1 MEKVDKAK
9 ALLVLDHPF
18 FGATVSKRPIKY
30 SDDTPTASM
39 SATGEIT
46 LNPAFVEP
54 LSLKQT
60 MFLLAHECMHYM
72 LSHSLRCGE
81 RDGSAWNIAADK
93 VINDTL
99 IDARVGEFIDGGI
112 TENGAREQAAEDIYD
127 ANDAGKDVGGTG
139 SDIGRP
145 TDGDGKPLDDATIE
159 RLKVEATIET
169 LQAAKIAKQ
178 MGKLPASLERLVEQ
192 LVNVSTPWYDILEK
206 YMQGKIK
213 DDISWNRP
221 NRRFIHDGMY
231 LPSADNVPRTGEVVV
246 AIDTS
251 ASIGQDELNEFAGH
265 INRIMESCVPEK
277 LIVIY
282 CDASVQHVDEFAPDQ
297 FPVQLTLHGG
307 GGTSFV
313 PVFDYIKDNG
323 LTPEVLIYLTD
334 GYGDQEQV
342 ESPITDVV
350 WLTTGYEKFP
360 FGDVIKYEKAA

>member
-1 MEKVDKAK
+1 
-9 ALLVLDHPF
+9 
-18 FGATVSKRPIKY
+18 
-30 SDDTPTASM
+30 
-39 SATGEIT
+39 
-46 LNPAFVEP
+46 
-54 LSLKQT
+54 
-60 MFLLAHECMHYM
+60 
-72 LSHSLRCGE
+72 
-81 RDGSAWNIAADK
+81 
-93 VINDTL
+93 
-99 IDARVGEFIDGGI
+99 
-112 TENGAREQAAEDIYD
+112 
-127 ANDAGKDVGGTG
+127 
-139 SDIGRP
+139 
-145 TDGDGKPLDDATIE
+145 
-159 RLKVEATIET
+159 
-169 LQAAKIAKQ
+169 